1 MADFD
6 VVLRAPNHIAH
17 LNPDFNSRDH
27 LYLNIKAY
35 YVMAYYVMAYYVM
48 AYYVMARAFPLRIFE
63 QFAIGVQ
70 NFV

>member
-35 YVMAYYVMAYYVM
+35 YVMAYYVMA
-48 AYYVMARAFPLRIFE
+48 RAFPLRIFE